1 MGTIQKENAL
11 ISCVPAGLA
20 AVLDI
25 AAKDLTTRKAGSS
38 GADLVV
44 TASGK
49 TFVVKVL
56 ANASA
61 GPFAAH
67 AMSVASAAKQLRKG
81 SIPLLAVPFM
91 SDAGRE
97 RCAAV
102 EVSWFDFSGNAR
114 IVAPGIRIRLDG
126 RPNRFRAPGRPSSVF
141 APKSARVIRWLL
153 MHPNSAF
160 TQREIARATDMS
172 EGFVSRVVG
181 RLLAESY
188 LVRSSGRDESEGGT
202 GDGSGFG
209 YGDGSGSGSGDG
221 SGFGY
226 GDGSGS
232 GSGDGSGF
240 GYGDGSGS
248 GSGDGS
254 GTRHHARG
262 PVRVRD
268 ASLLLAAW
276 REEYQ
281 FSKHTITRGHIA
293 ARSGDAVA
301 RFVSDG
307 LIAAGVEHAATGL
320 AAAWQLTHF
329 AAFRIAT
336 FFVIGD
342 FPSELRTSLGFRE
355 VPRGANVWI
364 ATPNDSGVLQGAEE
378 RDGVRCVHP
387 VQAYLD
393 LKEHPERA
401 AEAANQLRS
410 ELISWTAHV

>member
-1 MGTIQKENAL
+1 MGVVPRETAL
-11 ISCVPAGLA
+11 ISRVPAGLA
-20 AVLDI
+20 AVIDI
-25 AAKDLTTRKAGSS
+25 DVKDLKTRKASFLE
-38 GADLVV
+38 ADLVV
-44 TASGK
+44 ALGRQ

-61 GPFAAH
+61 GPLAAH
-67 AMSVASAAKQLRKG
+67 AASIASAAKRFSKG

-91 SDAGRE
+91 SDVGRE
-97 RCAAV
+97 TCAAAQ
-102 EVSWFDFSGNAR
+102 VSWFDFSGNAR
-114 IVAPGIRIRLDG
+114 IVAPGIRIRVDG
-126 RPNRFRAPGRPSSVF
+126 HPNRFRARGRPSSVF

-188 LVRSSGRDESEGGT
+188 LVRTSARD
-202 GDGSGFG
+202 
-209 YGDGSGSGSGDG
+209 GSGDG

-232 GSGDGSGF
+232 GSGDGTGF

-254 GTRHHARG
+254 GTRYHARG

-276 REEYQ
+276 RDEYD
-281 FSKHTITRGHIA
+281 FSKHTIIRGHIA
-293 ARSGDAVA
+293 GRSGDVVA
-301 RFVSDG
+301 RLVSDG

-336 FFVIGD
+336 FFVVGD
-342 FPSELRTSLGFRE
+342 FSSELRASLGFRE
-355 VPRGANVWI
+355 VPYGANVWI
-364 ATPNDSGVLQGAEE
+364 AEPNDSGVLQGAEE
-378 RDGVRCVHP
+378 QDGIRSVHP
-387 VQAYLD
+387 VQAYVD

-401 AEAANQLRS
+401 TEAADQLRL
-410 ELISWTAHV
+410 EFMKWAPHV

>member
-25 AAKDLTTRKAGSS
+25 AAKDLKTRKAGSS

-49 TFVVKVL
+49 T
-56 ANASA
+56 
-61 GPFAAH
+61 AH
-67 AMSVASAAKQLRKG
+67 ATSVASAAKQLRKG

-102 EVSWFDFSGNAR
+102 DVSWFDFSGNAR
-114 IVAPGIRIRLDG
+114 IIAPGIRIRLDG
-126 RPNRFRAPGRPSSVF
+126 CPNRFRAPGRPSSVF

-188 LVRSSGRDESEGGT
+188 LIRSSGRDESGDGT
-202 GDGSGFG
+202 GEGSGFG
-209 YGDGSGSGSGDG
+209 YGDASGSGSGDG

-226 GDGSGS
+226 GNGS
-232 GSGDGSGF
+232 GSGDGF

-254 GTRHHARG
+254 GTRHRARG

-276 REEYQ
+276 CEEYR

-329 AAFRIAT
+329 AAFRTAT

-342 FPSELRTSLGFRE
+342 FSAELRAFLGFRE

-364 ATPNDSGVLQGAEE
+364 ATPNDSGVLQGTEE

-401 AEAANQLRS
+401 AEAANQLRL
-410 ELISWTAHV
+410 ELINWTAHV